1 MPPTRS
7 RPIPPDTAVNPQ
19 KLVQGFREVQEAL
32 VARAAHYANLRD
44 KQGAAPIG
52 FLMVGLQD
60 WIDTCWNEHLFH
72 IDVHIGSSEQPF
84 ASNRALRNNFCT
96 WWLLN
101 ETQQTEIIEWLTD
114 LSGTIRRGEFDR
126 ADSLPPF
133 KDLRL
138 ATPVYA
144 IRERDAGT
152 PQGQLST
159 RLGTASVTKAM
170 NWSALLPLLSS
181 PLCSKLTKIGEAA
194 RIAAFDKATYKE
206 TEYTSK
212 SFVAPQLVPPPTRFS
227 WHKVAQALLSTHD
240 RVQQDGL
247 SIENFV
253 SWGQEW
259 WTQLFQAHE
268 GKPYLALWYCLTEQQ
283 QGDVVDFLKARC
295 DHLRVHGEQA
305 LTPFNDSPLAVELEV
320 CFSAVL
326 NRMDGLSD
334 HYRRIRGPMSL
345 VPSPRSAASVRRSL
359 RQAIA
364 QAALIKTTLEGYDHE
379 PPMPA
384 CLTSS
389 AHSLGSSLLNKF
401 SHRQCAIYGF

>member
-7 RPIPPDTAVNPQ
+7 RPIPPETAVNPQ
-19 KLVQGFREVQEAL
+19 KFVHCFRAVQDAL
-32 VARAAHYANLRD
+32 FARAAHYANLRD
-44 KQGAAPIG
+44 KAGAARIG
-52 FLMVGLQD
+52 FLMVGLQE
-60 WIDTCWNEHLFH
+60 WIDIWWNEHLFH
-72 IDVHIGSSEQPF
+72 IEVRIRTSDPPF
-84 ASNRALRNNFCT
+84 ARNRALRYNLCT

-101 ETQQTEIIEWLTD
+101 ETQQTEIVEWLTD
-114 LSGTIRRGEFDR
+114 LSGSIRRGEFDR

-144 IRERDAGT
+144 GRERDAGT
-152 PQGQLST
+152 RQGQLST
-159 RLGTASVTKAM
+159 SLETASVTKAM
-170 NWSALLPLLSS
+170 NWSAFSFPYSRL
-181 PLCSKLTKIGEAA
+181 
-194 RIAAFDKATYKE
+194 RWIAAFDKNAYKE

-227 WHKVAQALLSTHD
+227 WHKVAQALFSTHD

-253 SWGQEW
+253 SWDQEW

-283 QGDVVDFLKARC
+283 RGDVVDFLKTATICGRTASR
-295 DHLRVHGEQA
+295 HSLLSTTPRWR
-305 LTPFNDSPLAVELEV
+305 LTS
-320 CFSAVL
+320 
-326 NRMDGLSD
+326 
-334 HYRRIRGPMSL
+334 RIRALLSL
-345 VPSPRSAASVRRSL
+345 VPSPRSAASVRE
-359 RQAIA
+359 ATA
-364 QAALIKTTLEGYDHE
+364 QDALIRTTSEGYDHE

-384 CLTSS
+384 CLASP

-401 SHRQCAIYGF
+401 SHRQRAIYAF

>member
-170 NWSALLPLLSS
+170 NW
-181 PLCSKLTKIGEAA
+181 
-194 RIAAFDKATYKE
+194 IAAFDKATYKE

-305 LTPFNDSPLAVELEV
+305 LTPFNDSPLAVELEDSRSHV
-320 CFSAVL
+320 ARTVAKK
-326 NRMDGLSD
+326 
-334 HYRRIRGPMSL
+334 RRL
-345 VPSPRSAASVRRSL
+345 V